1 MDDFLII
8 VSVISL
14 IGAVVITL
22 YIVLSFIIRHS
33 YSNRYKEEVPEVTRY
48 AVPQAFDDRI
58 FLCRTVPEAESV
70 RKVIESNLKIPAH
83 FWQPQEIMQLIQLTK
98 CKTPAEDMDT
108 MHSYYALRYMESL
121 VMLLNRLNN
130 ELIGGNEVEDNT
142 LKRDIVH
149 TEICRLYGRP
159 LGWVREKKFND
170 DRMRNISD
178 SNDKS
183 EEQSAKDNDRRTVKE
198 SRPDAISVPHK
209 KALPGSEEDVSQI
222 LNSAKI
228 NPPSTGKDLSANKP
242 KATIDADN
250 RLLHDLQ
257 QSNAM
262 TEGKKDPP
270 REWTK
275 GK

>member
-33 YSNRYKEEVPEVTRY
+33 YSKEEVPEVTRY

-159 LGWVREKKFND
+159 LGWVRGKKLTD
-170 DRMRNISD
+170 DRMRIISESYKITD
-178 SNDKS
+178 HTPARLAA
-183 EEQSAKDNDRRTVKE
+183 EQRDD
-198 SRPDAISVPHK
+198 
-209 KALPGSEEDVSQI
+209 
-222 LNSAKI
+222 
-228 NPPSTGKDLSANKP
+228 
-242 KATIDADN
+242 
-250 RLLHDLQ
+250 
-257 QSNAM
+257 
-262 TEGKKDPP
+262 
-270 REWTK
+270 
-275 GK
+275 